1 MGSCRVKQQGVVNH
15 LLPWT
20 LKVLP
25 ASYSLLKERVKDQND
40 YAEVTLARIARQSG
54 VCLFNDIPQDL
65 VLKTLA
71 HIDESVR
78 IEAVMLVC
86 TSQKKTEL
94 PTLLEIE
101 TLKDFLSNNLN
112 IDSGPFRCQLFKH
125 VTTFLVR
132 IRDGALSSVD
142 FKKQNLFTS
151 IPSVLKESICFVDWL
166 LDLIARNLIPGS
178 SFQRR
183 HSCLSIFLVILE
195 TFCSEPNPQR
205 KKGVPPAKTH
215 LLVQLVQN
223 NGKWDFF
230 TVPILYTI
238 MTCMMDMVDEIK
250 ELAVKIL
257 EDYFPWPPPD
267 GILHSLSEEMLASA
281 LRLCNSPHVQECD
294 TGAFIHRLLFI
305 RCVVRSKMQ
314 INLTQKEILTTTLDY
329 NSYIELDYLTELLRM
344 AEKQFA
350 LAENN
355 LLKAAANAPVHG
367 ILHALHRVM
376 TDKPEALS
384 HLLELI
390 PGDELTVIKMQHLMT
405 NVFDLCDSIVKF
417 MLEAM
422 GSGSDISKEVAPSF
436 EEMSIALQNVAYKFR
451 ENQISE
457 DDPALPCDYQ
467 LLISCCWQSIKESCF
482 FLADLITVMFS
493 EHPKLKHFIDHTLV
507 QKAVNCMV
515 SVLMR
520 CRHKGAIEACS
531 SALHQVC
538 ASLLKSSDLSLAALP
553 QKTLEKVYVGIMK
566 TAVNYSTTRRSAGI
580 SLLVQ
585 AVVTSEPDSQHHKL
599 LDYTLCELFRIIHHP
614 LPASVNQCAD
624 LPQAQALH
632 ILREL
637 VSNASLSKHILTF
650 LDEIIPTC
658 IDGFSSHSWGVR
670 NGALQLYGAAVSRLL
685 GQKKGVDA
693 ERNVGSVVDVFTRY
707 PRLHDYLL
715 STLQHAVMSHH
726 QGSVHPSLVP
736 LLTFLSRFSADQGFQ
751 EKQYSQVSQFIPLLQ
766 RLLESPVWTIR
777 TVSASALVSLLPQ
790 DNIPEMFVALVTGL
804 SNAGEFVANRDHG
817 YLLTLLNILKIRNVP
832 AQLFNLDINIEE
844 KCLCLSTL
852 HRCNIVQT
860 LSLAVLQLFNERVRG
875 SRLMYSHINDILRHA
890 NKSTLCKW
898 TPGYSLWC
906 RAKLECLL
914 KNTKPE
920 ELDIVVLE
928 EVTRNIKN
936 EYCLD
941 FLDEKLKQQSA
952 VDEELQQLIAID
964 TWKKIMETLMWY
976 VTQETHPSML
986 VKILNLI
993 NIMCSTLGVWN
1004 FRKCLLEDKEID
1016 LFLNRAVTGCYG
1028 TSVYAA
1034 SLKLLSLR
1042 LKLLLQFRSESLD
1055 LEVVVKWASLI
1066 RMSCHPTHC
1075 EDTRHTVAVC
1085 LHHAG
1090 VPVMQHLVTVSKKN
1104 NRAVPVLINLC
1115 EGILMLLQ
1123 EEDTDVRREAALF
1136 ASRLCDTSH
1145 DQQLKIH
1152 SSIGVKYIL
1161 EWMNKNIG
1169 QSPNYLDF
1177 LWKQTHSEPALHQVL
1192 QDHCCNRLRMLFEQE
1207 EINIFAEPLYTRTY
1221 FFQQIKAVTKND
1233 VLWKL
1238 SENVNWI
1245 TQKLHEC
1252 CKICEALDENSL
1264 LTSGCSG
1271 LTVFQETKVL
1281 VAIMKF
1287 YVRLNWMEVLVGK
1300 SPFHLSHQQQ
1310 INCLKTY
1317 RMKLESFF
1325 SFIKCL
1331 DFENYV

>member
-1 MGSCRVKQQGVVNH
+1 
-15 LLPWT
+15 
-20 LKVLP
+20 
-25 ASYSLLKERVKDQND
+25 
-40 YAEVTLARIARQSG
+40 
-54 VCLFNDIPQDL
+54 
-65 VLKTLA
+65 
-71 HIDESVR
+71 
-78 IEAVMLVC
+78 MLVC

-520 CRHKGAIEACS
+520 CRHKNIINSTQSTRFVLVVMLMTSLDEFVAALLAWLESQKNFECEGKLSNFCMLLVYWGAIEACS

-817 YLLTLLNILKIRNVP
+817 YLLTLLNILKIR
-832 AQLFNLDINIEE
+832 
-844 KCLCLSTL
+844 
-852 HRCNIVQT
+852 
-860 LSLAVLQLFNERVRG
+860 
-875 SRLMYSHINDILRHA
+875 
-890 NKSTLCKW
+890 
-898 TPGYSLWC
+898 
-906 RAKLECLL
+906 LE
-914 KNTKPE
+914 
-920 ELDIVVLE
+920 
-928 EVTRNIKN
+928 IK
-936 EYCLD
+936 Y
-941 FLDEKLKQQSA
+941 
-952 VDEELQQLIAID
+952 
-964 TWKKIMETLMWY
+964 
-976 VTQETHPSML
+976 
-986 VKILNLI
+986 
-993 NIMCSTLGVWN
+993 
-1004 FRKCLLEDKEID
+1004 
-1016 LFLNRAVTGCYG
+1016 
-1028 TSVYAA
+1028 
-1034 SLKLLSLR
+1034 
-1042 LKLLLQFRSESLD
+1042 
-1055 LEVVVKWASLI
+1055 
-1066 RMSCHPTHC
+1066 
-1075 EDTRHTVAVC
+1075 
-1085 LHHAG
+1085 
-1090 VPVMQHLVTVSKKN
+1090 
-1104 NRAVPVLINLC
+1104 
-1115 EGILMLLQ
+1115 
-1123 EEDTDVRREAALF
+1123 
-1136 ASRLCDTSH
+1136 
-1145 DQQLKIH
+1145 
-1152 SSIGVKYIL
+1152 
-1161 EWMNKNIG
+1161 
-1169 QSPNYLDF
+1169 
-1177 LWKQTHSEPALHQVL
+1177 
-1192 QDHCCNRLRMLFEQE
+1192 
-1207 EINIFAEPLYTRTY
+1207 
-1221 FFQQIKAVTKND
+1221 
-1233 VLWKL
+1233 
-1238 SENVNWI
+1238 
-1245 TQKLHEC
+1245 
-1252 CKICEALDENSL
+1252 
-1264 LTSGCSG
+1264 
-1271 LTVFQETKVL
+1271 
-1281 VAIMKF
+1281 
-1287 YVRLNWMEVLVGK
+1287 
-1300 SPFHLSHQQQ
+1300 
-1310 INCLKTY
+1310 
-1317 RMKLESFF
+1317 
-1325 SFIKCL
+1325 
-1331 DFENYV
+1331 